1 MSGRKNVLPVYQVIV
16 AGDMSLTSVTSS
28 ITEIKYLDNV
38 GIQLQWTG
46 SPVGY
51 FQVQV
56 SADHN
61 ENAVGRGTTST
72 GQFVPLVVSF
82 LSSGIMVQSTDIP
95 TSSGSPIYLDLTQL
109 SAPYIRVVYTK
120 TSGSGTLSG
129 YITSKMI

>member
-1 MSGRKNVLPVYQVIV
+1 MSRKNVLPVHQIIT

-28 ITEIKYLDNV
+28 VTEIKYLDNV

-46 SPVGY
+46 SPVGT

-61 ENAVGRGTTST
+61 ENAVGTGVTSA
-72 GQFVPLVVSF
+72 GQWIPLAVSF
-82 LSSGIMVQSTDIP
+82 LSSGSLTVATDIP
-95 TSSGSPIYLDLTQL
+95 TSGGSPIYMDLTQL

-120 TSGSGTLSG
+120 ASGSGTLSAF
-129 YITSKMI
+129 ITSKMI